1 MIVDSDF
8 SATVVILII
17 AEMFMLFEMLG
28 GYGWVHGS
36 LGDGEFVRSQ
46 LGYSHNQKWIHTL
59 IRGIQNST
67 RVGLGLHL
75 PWCVLIVFV

>member
-28 GYGWVHGS
+28 GYG
-36 LGDGEFVRSQ
+36 
-46 LGYSHNQKWIHTL
+46 
-59 IRGIQNST
+59 
-67 RVGLGLHL
+67 
-75 PWCVLIVFV
+75 